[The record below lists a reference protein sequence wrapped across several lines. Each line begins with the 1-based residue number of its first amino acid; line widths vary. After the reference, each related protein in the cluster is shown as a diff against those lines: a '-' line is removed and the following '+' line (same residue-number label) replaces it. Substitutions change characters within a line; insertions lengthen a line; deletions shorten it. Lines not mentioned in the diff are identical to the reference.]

1 MRQDIIDALQKELVD
16 RCGRESNQFGMGIYW
31 HIEAVARNAAYLA
44 REYGGDEEISTI
56 AGWLHDLA
64 AVTDPAL
71 YEEHHLHGA
80 KMAGAIL
87 ESFGYEPDRI
97 ERVQECIR
105 RHRGSALMEKRTIEE
120 LCVADADA
128 VSHFDSVPS
137 LLYMVYVKKGMG
149 IEEGAQWVKRKLERS
164 YAKLSARSRE
174 LYREKYERA
183 MSVLG

>member
-80 KMAGAIL
+80 KMTACPACCTWFTSKRAWALRKARNGSKASSSEAMPSFRRAAGNCT
-87 ESFGYEPDRI
+87 GKNT
-97 ERVQECIR
+97 
-105 RHRGSALMEKRTIEE
+105 SA
-120 LCVADADA
+120 
-128 VSHFDSVPS
+128 
-137 LLYMVYVKKGMG
+137 
-149 IEEGAQWVKRKLERS
+149 Q
-164 YAKLSARSRE
+164 
-174 LYREKYERA
+174 
-183 MSVLG
+183 